1 MLNHPITQQIL
12 GAAIEIARRLD
23 PGLGESAREECL
35 GHELSVR
42 QWNFEKDK
50 PLPVVYK
57 EARLDS
63 GHRPEM
69 LVKGRIVAEQKS
81 VDGPGPIHEAIILT
95 YLGLSGDELELSMNF
110 MLPCAPMGSKYS

>member
-23 PGLGESAREECL
+23 PGLGESAREKCL

-50 PLPVVYK
+50 PIPVVYK

-95 YLGLSGDELELSMNF
+95 YLGLSGDELQSSMNF